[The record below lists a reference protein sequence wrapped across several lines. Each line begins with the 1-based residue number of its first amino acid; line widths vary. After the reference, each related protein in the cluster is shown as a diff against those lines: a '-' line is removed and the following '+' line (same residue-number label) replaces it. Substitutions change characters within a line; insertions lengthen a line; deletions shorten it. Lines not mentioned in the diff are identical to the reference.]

1 MYVGCLSIKKISKNL
16 LYQNNFNVVAILLYC
31 SIMKQEFTVLE
42 AAKILGVHPESV
54 KRWIRFG
61 QLHADKRG
69 LVYFITR
76 SDLESFRL
84 LRKERDDL
92 KTSDHREYWD
102 QPQGEFVERIGEQLD
117 GILDLEDQPLCLIAL
132 EPGGVFY
139 AEHLARYLEV
149 VKGRKPP
156 TLLRLPTI
164 ADASEIAEKVREAK
178 EKLNGRKL
186 LIVDDDTCTG
196 DTYKTVTNIIFKL
209 ERELGFEEFFI
220 NGLAE
225 YFDIIVAPFLTGHVE
240 DDFELVKTAK
250 RIPLAVY
257 TDKIAFASFFV
268 RRPRK

>member
-1 MYVGCLSIKKISKNL
+1 
-16 LYQNNFNVVAILLYC
+16 
-31 SIMKQEFTVLE
+31 MKQEFTVLD

-61 QLHADKRG
+61 QLYAEKRG

-76 SDLESFRL
+76 RDLESFRL
-84 LRKERDDL
+84 LRKEREDL
-92 KTSDHREYWD
+92 KTSDHRAYWET
-102 QPQGEFVERIGEQLD
+102 PQGEFVERIGEQLD
-117 GILDLEDQPLCLIAL
+117 GILDLEDPPLCLIAL
-132 EPGGVFY
+132 EPGGGLY

-164 ADASEIAEKVREAK
+164 ADAGEITEKIREAK
-178 EKLNGRKL
+178 EKLNGQKL
-186 LIVDDDTCTG
+186 LVVDDDTCTG
-196 DTYKTVTNIIFKL
+196 DTYKTVTSLLFNL
-209 ERELGFEEFFI
+209 ERELGFEDFFI

-225 YFDIIVAPFLTGHVE
+225 FFDIIVAPFLTGHVE
-240 DDFELVKTAK
+240 DDFELVKIAK

-257 TDKIAFASFFV
+257 TDNIAIASFFV

>member
-1 MYVGCLSIKKISKNL
+1 
-16 LYQNNFNVVAILLYC
+16 
-31 SIMKQEFTVLE
+31 MKQEFTVLD
-42 AAKILGVHPESV
+42 AAKILGAHPESV

-61 QLHADKRG
+61 QLHAEKRG
-69 LVYFITR
+69 LVYFITQ

-84 LRKERDDL
+84 LRKEREDL
-92 KTSDHREYWD
+92 KKSDHREYWD
-102 QPQGEFVERIGEQLD
+102 QPQGKFVERIGEQLD
-117 GILDLEDQPLCLIAL
+117 GILEDKSLCLIAL

-164 ADASEIAEKVREAK
+164 ADASEIAEKIREAK
-178 EKLNGRKL
+178 ENLNGRKL

-196 DTYKTVTNIIFKL
+196 DTYKTVTNIIFNL
-209 ERELGFEEFFI
+209 ERELGFEDFFI

-225 YFDIIVAPFLTGHVE
+225 FFDIIVAPFLTGHVE

-257 TDKIAFASFFV
+257 TDKIAIASFFV